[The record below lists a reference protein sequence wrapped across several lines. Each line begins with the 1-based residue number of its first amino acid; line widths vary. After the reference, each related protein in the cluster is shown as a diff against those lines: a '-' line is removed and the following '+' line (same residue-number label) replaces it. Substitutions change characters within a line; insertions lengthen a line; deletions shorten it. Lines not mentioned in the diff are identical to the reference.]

1 VRLELHCHSI
11 CSDGS
16 LPPADVA
23 RLARARG
30 ATLFCLT
37 DHDTDR
43 GYDDTVG
50 AIGEGCTVLRG
61 LELSCREYDR
71 SVHLLL
77 YGLREGPGLERL
89 HVKLEEVDI
98 ARRERI
104 VAICARLETLGV
116 HIDAVQLLEG
126 AHARTPGRPDVARAL
141 VRARV
146 CTSPREAFDRFL
158 KDGGPADV
166 PVPRISAAEG
176 VALAR
181 DAGGRVSLAHPH
193 QLGHPALVRDMF
205 VRLRDAGLEGIEAY
219 YGKYARPESAA
230 WLRLAQELDL
240 VPTGGSDFHGEMSPD
255 VAAPTITL
263 EREVGERI
271 LAWLA

>member
-16 LPPADVA
+16 FPATEVA
-23 RLARARG
+23 RRARARG

-43 GYDDTVG
+43 GYADTAA
-50 AIGEGCTVLRG
+50 AIGDACTVLRG

-77 YGLREGPGLERL
+77 YGLREGPGLDRL
-89 HVKLEEVDI
+89 HAKLAEVDV

-104 VAICARLETLGV
+104 VAICERLRTLG
-116 HIDAVQLLEG
+116 IELDASQILAG
-126 AHARTPGRPDVARAL
+126 AHARTPGRPDIARAL
-141 VRARV
+141 VRAGV
-146 CTSPREAFDRFL
+146 CTSPREAFDRFI

-166 PVPRISAAEG
+166 PVPRISVAEG

-193 QLGHPALVRDMF
+193 QLGHPALVRDLF

-219 YGKYARPESAA
+219 YGKYAAAESIA
-230 WLRLAQELDL
+230 WLRLAKELDL

-255 VAAPTITL
+255 VGAPTIEL
-263 EREVGERI
+263 PEGVGERI
-271 LAWLA
+271 LAWLG